1 MHDAA
6 PDAVEYVPKP
16 HAVHAF
22 APGAAP
28 VSVIEPAW
36 HPSQYD

>member
-6 PDAVEYVPKP
+6 PDTAEYVPAP
-16 HAVHAF
+16 HAVQF
-22 APGAAP
+22 VAPGAAP